1 MIVSQKV
8 LLNILIWFVILII
21 PILPN
26 LWSIWHIF
34 KNDFKT
40 SQDKMT
46 WVLIATFIPVI
57 GGILYIFF
65 GDEKKVISSSISQN

>member
-8 LLNILIWFVILII
+8 LLNMLIWIIILLI

-34 KNDFKT
+34 KHDFRT
-40 SQDKMT
+40 PQDKMT

-57 GGILYIFF
+57 GGILYIFW
-65 GDEKKVISSSISQN
+65 GRKKVITSSIS